1 MFGLLGAK
9 ALQYMEDH
17 RQRAVLRRMLDHDD
31 RMLRDI
37 GLERSAIHEALDLPM
52 GAGVRK
58 RAVTLSEQSLGIGRA
73 V

>member
-1 MFGLLGAK
+1 MFALLGAK
-9 ALQYMEDH
+9 ALKYMEDH

-58 RAVTLSEQSLGIGRA
+58 HAVTLSEQSLGIGRA